1 MLEGIGTPLADQ
13 SRRPARR
20 RPLVTRLAVALLVL
34 VASAAARAHELVHQV
49 ERGRAVAVRVST
61 PDGRPL
67 ADVPWEA
74 WSPADPAT
82 PWQRGRT
89 DRSGWLAFVPD
100 TGGAWRIRVVE
111 PSGHGLVLDVEAT
124 APAAT
129 APGAPAAAPSTAP
142 APAPV
147 APAPAEPSP
156 AAAQVLRPLVGV
168 GAVGVVFALL
178 VALRRRRGPP

>member
-1 MLEGIGTPLADQ
+1 MA
-13 SRRPARR
+13 
-20 RPLVTRLAVALLVL
+20 RLAAALVVL
-34 VASAAARAHELVHQV
+34 AASAAARAHELVHQV

-100 TGGAWRIRVVE
+100 AGGTWRIRVVE
-111 PSGHGLVLDVEAT
+111 PSGHGLVLDVEAA

-129 APGAPAAAPSTAP
+129 APGAPAAP
-142 APAPV
+142 AP